1 MDMHVR
7 EVLGQLAAG
16 RTLTHEESR
25 AAFEILLTGR
35 MEAAQVAGMLS
46 LMAARKPTV
55 DELVGA
61 SEAMRAHVTPVPL
74 DIDSLLRRGVAILD
88 TCGTGGTPKTFN
100 VSTIAAIVVAA
111 AAPGRVIVAKHG
123 NRSRTGRGSAEVLKG
138 LGVNVDASPRVQ
150 AKCAMEC
157 GVCFCFAIHHH
168 PAMRFAGPVRQALG
182 FPTILNLAG
191 PLTNPAGATH
201 QLMGVYDESLR
212 GIVAQA
218 LARLR
223 CRRAW
228 VMHSE
233 DGLDEISINARTR
246 VSDVVGGGVAERVV
260 DPGSLGIAP
269 VSHERLA
276 AEDVA
281 DAVRIGR
288 ELLGGLKGARREMLL
303 LNAGAALLVCDV
315 VKTLEDGMAMC
326 GEAID
331 RGAALATLDALVR
344 LSQE

>member
-1 MDMHVR
+1 MHVR
-7 EVLGQLAAG
+7 ELLGQLASG
-16 RTLTHEESR
+16 MTLSHEQSR
-25 AAFEILLTGR
+25 GAFELLLTGQ
-35 MEAAQVAGMLS
+35 MEPTQIAGMLS
-46 LMAARKPTV
+46 LMASRKPTV
-55 DELVGA
+55 DELVGVA
-61 SEAMRAHVTPVPL
+61 EAMRAHVTPVPL
-74 DIDSLLRRGVAILD
+74 DLDSLKKRGVAILD

-138 LGVNVDASPRVQ
+138 FGVNVDAPPSVQ
-150 AKCAMEC
+150 ATCAMEC

-168 PAMRFAGPVRQALG
+168 PAMKYAGPVRQSLG

-212 GIVAQA
+212 PIVAQA

-223 CRRAW
+223 CKHAW

-246 VSDVVGGGVAERVV
+246 VSDVRGNSVVEHMV
-260 DPGSLGIAP
+260 DPRLLGIPP
-269 VSHERLA
+269 VAHDQLV

-281 DAVRIGR
+281 DAVRMGR
-288 ELLGGLKGARREMLL
+288 ELLGGQKGSRRDMLL

-315 VKTLEDGMAMC
+315 VKSLEEGMATC
-326 GEAID
+326 AEAID
-331 RGAALATLDALVR
+331 RGAALATLNSLIK
-344 LSQE
+344 LSNA

>member
-1 MDMHVR
+1 MTMHVR
-7 EVLGQLAAG
+7 ELLGQLASG
-16 RTLTHEESR
+16 STLSHEQSR
-25 AAFEILLTGR
+25 GAFELLLTGQ
-35 MEAAQVAGMLS
+35 MEATQIAGLLS

-55 DELVGA
+55 DELVGVA
-61 SEAMRAHVTPVPL
+61 EAMRAHVTPVPL
-74 DIDSLLRRGVAILD
+74 DFESLKKRGVAILD

-111 AAPGRVIVAKHG
+111 AAPGKVIVAKHG

-138 LGVNVDASPRVQ
+138 FGVNVDAAPAVQ
-150 AKCAMEC
+150 ARCAMEC

-168 PAMRFAGPVRQALG
+168 PAMKYAGPVRQALG

-212 GIVAQA
+212 PIVAQA

-223 CRRAW
+223 CKHAW

-233 DGLDEISINARTR
+233 DGLDEISINAKTR
-246 VSDVVGGGVAERVV
+246 VSDVVGGNVSESLV
-260 DPGSLGIAP
+260 DPVKLGIARVP
-269 VSHERLA
+269 HEQLVA
-276 AEDVA
+276 DDVA
-281 DAVRIGR
+281 DAVRMGR
-288 ELLGGLKGARREMLL
+288 ELLGGQKGPRRDMLL

-315 VKTLEDGMAMC
+315 VKSLEEGIARC

-331 RGAALATLDALVR
+331 RGDAMKTMQALVT
-344 LSQE
+344 LSNS